1 MSLTPAQSSS
11 KILLN
16 LKMQRKFNRKKN
28 ITVNGENGK
37 QKHIYL
43 LTGVIAFSYT
53 ARVAHRFSLM
63 A

>member
-1 MSLTPAQSSS
+1 
-11 KILLN
+11 
-16 LKMQRKFNRKKN
+16 MQRKFNRKKN